1 MNKIPLDNQPEESDV
16 WVEGGSS
23 QLLMSTQTV
32 QAENPKKIRSTEEN
46 SGIMCE
52 SSQDSNFLKSVY
64 VADDIYLIDEFKP
77 TYNVEVKGCI
87 YKKEMFKMENLI
99 AIGHWEFHLQTTN
112 QSSVTQVERRYS
124 DFEKLRQAFECR
136 FPG

>member
-99 AIGHWEFHLQTTN
+99 AIGHWEFHLQTT
-112 QSSVTQVERRYS
+112 Y
-124 DFEKLRQAFECR
+124 
-136 FPG
+136 